1 MEELIQQSIKTFYVT
16 NANAYQTY
24 YWLKNIMNRSRCGAY
39 QIKRLKD
46 GHDARVS
53 YLPQKT
59 LNTLSD
65 DDRYELFCDGWHI
78 YANDFFLCRDIL
90 KLYGGLENN

>member
-16 NANAYQTY
+16 NANAYRAY
-24 YWLKNIMNRSRCGAY
+24 YWLKSIMDKSRRGAY

-59 LNTLSD
+59 LNMLSD
-65 DDRYELFCDGWHI
+65 DNRNELHSNGWHA

-90 KLYGGLENN
+90 KLYGGLEND